1 MFVLLLQTNCT
12 LFAYAQMNML
22 IFHDFSRFIL
32 GIGHC
37 ACCSVS
43 LLFVGSA
50 TWMPARNV
58 ALPIDIGHCEMHSVL
73 IMLLIRITAHRTSHH
88 KSKQLTHFC
97 NQNKTHDQ
105 SVQTITNLLH
115 VLYIVHFKNLDH

>member
-1 MFVLLLQTNCT
+1 MFVFLFQTHYT
-12 LFAYAQMNML
+12 LFAFAQMNML
-22 IFHDFSRFIL
+22 IHDFSRFIL
-32 GIGHC
+32 GVGHC

-50 TWMPARNV
+50 NWMPARNV

-105 SVQTITNLLH
+105 SVQTITNL
-115 VLYIVHFKNLDH
+115 